1 MRATTLTGRAP
12 APLSLFACT
21 VLYSCAGDE
30 PVVPPDPEPDVPTA
44 LVVLAG
50 DAQVATTGTAVPD
63 PIQVRVTGRTGATL
77 AGVSVTF
84 AVTAGGGSIERA
96 SATSDANGIASPGRW
111 TLGPP
116 GPQQMRGDVLGV
128 APVVIS
134 ATATGAPAEIAAVA
148 GADQEVAVGSAV
160 PVRPEVLVTDAD
172 GEPLQGVRV
181 TFVTERDAAVTGG
194 EAITAASGRAAV
206 GGWTLGTTTGGYWL
220 EAWLD
225 GTGIK
230 GNPVRFEARAL
241 PGPAAELV
249 AIEGDGQESE
259 TKLPVP
265 VQPRVRVLD
274 AHGNA
279 VPGAP
284 VGFSAD
290 RGSVAI
296 PPRRDTD
303 EDGFVAVD
311 KWVLGDAAGV
321 TYRLVVTVL
330 DATVPPLTFTAT
342 ATEAVYEIVIVHA
355 SPDALSQSQR
365 TAFERAEAF
374 WERAITGNL
383 FWSTLRQHSLELCL
397 ARNGFDLDV
406 PGDRVV
412 DDLLIYADIREID
425 GRGGTIAGAG
435 PCQIRADSGLPVV
448 GTMYFDLADLEGLE
462 EKGHLDGT
470 ILHEMA
476 HVIGFGAM
484 WEYLGLLK
492 EPAGSTSGAD
502 PHFVGPEALKAF
514 DQIGG
519 ASYTASKP
527 VPVEAVG
534 GPGVWNG
541 HWREFVFRTELMTSF
556 IDSGLN
562 PLSIVTLASMT
573 DMGYT
578 GVDISLADEF
588 VLPAATAA
596 DAAHPAGRIDLGDD
610 LIRGPVAVVEQDG
623 TVVGYVTLTGSGHPP
638 GHQHPDQDQP

>member
-1 MRATTLTGRAP
+1 MHATTSTARAP
-12 APLSLFACT
+12 APLALLACA
-21 VLYSCAGDE
+21 VLHSCGGDE
-30 PVVPPDPEPDVPTA
+30 SVGPPDPEPDVPTA
-44 LVVLAG
+44 LVVHAG
-50 DAQVATTGTAVPD
+50 DAQAATTGTAVPD
-63 PIQVRVTGRTGATL
+63 PVQVRVTGRTGAAL

-96 SATSDANGIASPGRW
+96 NATSDANGIASPGRW

-148 GADQEVAVGSAV
+148 GADQAVAVGSAV
-160 PVRPEVLVTDAD
+160 PVRPEVLVTDAG

-181 TFVTERDAAVTGG
+181 TFVTERDAAVTGA
-194 EAITAASGRAAV
+194 EVITAASGRAAV
-206 GGWTLGTTTGGYWL
+206 GGWTLGTSAGSYWL
-220 EAWLD
+220 EARLD
-225 GTGIK
+225 GPGIK

-249 AIEGDGQESE
+249 AIEGDGQQTE

-284 VGFSAD
+284 VGFGAD

-321 TYRLVVTVL
+321 SYRLVVTVL
-330 DATVPPLTFTAT
+330 DASVPPVTFTAT
-342 ATEAVYEIVIVHA
+342 ATEAVYDIVIVHA
-355 SPDALSQSQR
+355 SPDLLSEGQR

-374 WERAITGNL
+374 WEKAITGNL
-383 FWSTLRQHSLELCL
+383 FWSTLRQHSLQSCL
-397 ARNGFDLDV
+397 ARNGFDLAV
-406 PGDRVV
+406 RGDRVV

-425 GRGGTIAGAG
+425 GRGGVFGGAG

-448 GTMYFDLADLEGLE
+448 GTMYFDRVDMEGLE
-462 EKGHLDGT
+462 EKGQLDGT

-484 WEYLGLLK
+484 WEHLGLLK
-492 EPAGSTSGAD
+492 EPAGTPGAD

-514 DQIGG
+514 KEIGG
-519 ASYTASKP
+519 ASYTLSKP
-527 VPVEAVG
+527 VPVESVG

-578 GVDISLADEF
+578 GIDMSLADEF
-588 VLPAATAA
+588 MLPAATAA
-596 DAAHPAGRIDLGDD
+596 DAMQPGSRIDLGDD
-610 LIRGPVAVVEQDG
+610 IIRGPVGVVEQDG
-623 TVVGYVTLTGSGHPP
+623 TVVGYVTLKGHSHHSRPER
-638 GHQHPDQDQP
+638 

>member
-1 MRATTLTGRAP
+1 MRATTSTGRAP
-12 APLSLFACT
+12 ALALLACA
-21 VLYSCAGDE
+21 VLHSCGGDE
-30 PVVPPDPEPDVPTA
+30 PVVPPDPEPDVPTD
-44 LVVLAG
+44 LVVHAG

-63 PIQVRVTGRTGATL
+63 PVQVRVTGRTGAAL
-77 AGVSVTF
+77 AGVLVTF

-96 SATSDANGIASPGRW
+96 DATTDANGIASPGRW

-116 GPQQMRGDVLGV
+116 GPQQMRSDVLGV

-134 ATATGAPAEIAAVA
+134 ATATGAPAGITAVA

-172 GEPLQGVRV
+172 GEPLPGVGV
-181 TFVTERDAAVTGG
+181 TFVTERDAAVAGA
-194 EAITAASGRAAV
+194 EVITAASGRAAV
-206 GGWTLGTTTGGYWL
+206 GGWTLGTTAGPYWL
-220 EAWLD
+220 EARLD
-225 GTGIK
+225 GTGIE
-230 GNPVRFEARAL
+230 GNPVRFEAQAL

-265 VQPRVRVLD
+265 IQPRVQVLD
-274 AHGNA
+274 AYGNA

-296 PPRRDTD
+296 PPRRDTN
-303 EDGFVAVD
+303 ENGFVAVD

-321 TYRLVVTVL
+321 SYRLIVTVL
-330 DATVPPLTFTAT
+330 DSSAPPVTFTAM
-342 ATEAVYEIVIVHA
+342 ATEAVYDIVIVHA
-355 SPDALSQSQR
+355 SPELLSESQR

-374 WERAITGNL
+374 WEKAITGNL
-383 FWSTLRQHSLELCL
+383 FWSTLRQHSLESCL
-397 ARNGFDLDV
+397 ARNGFDLAV

-425 GRGGTIAGAG
+425 GRGGVFGGAG

-448 GTMYFDLADLEGLE
+448 GTMYFDLGDMEGLE

-484 WEYLGLLK
+484 WEHLDLLK
-492 EPAGSTSGAD
+492 EPAGSPGAD

-514 DQIGG
+514 NQIGG
-519 ASYTASKP
+519 ANYTASKP
-527 VPVEAVG
+527 VPVESVG
-534 GPGVWNG
+534 GSGVWNG

-556 IDSGLN
+556 IDSGHN

-578 GVDISLADEF
+578 GVDMSLADDF
-588 VLPAATAA
+588 TLPAATAA
-596 DAAHPAGRIDLGDD
+596 DAAQPGSRIDLGDD
-610 LIRGPVAVVEQDG
+610 LIRGPVEVVEQDG
-623 TVVGYVTLTGSGHPP
+623 TVVGYVTLTGSGHPESP
-638 GHQHPDQDQP
+638 RRRDRQQP

>member
-1 MRATTLTGRAP
+1 M
-12 APLSLFACT
+12 
-21 VLYSCAGDE
+21 VH
-30 PVVPPDPEPDVPTA
+30 
-44 LVVLAG
+44 AG
-50 DAQVATTGTAVPD
+50 DAQAATTGTAVPD
-63 PIQVRVTGRTGATL
+63 PVQVRVTGRTGAAL

-96 SATSDANGIASPGRW
+96 NATTDANGIASPGRW

-148 GADQEVAVGSAV
+148 GADQAVAAGSAV
-160 PVRPEVLVTDAD
+160 PVRPEVLVTDAG

-181 TFVTERDAAVTGG
+181 TFVTERDAAVTGA
-194 EAITAASGRAAV
+194 EVITAASGQARGRRLDPRNLRRLLLA
-206 GGWTLGTTTGGYWL
+206 GG
-220 EAWLD
+220 EA
-225 GTGIK
+225 G
-230 GNPVRFEARAL
+230 RSRHQ
-241 PGPAAELV
+241 
-249 AIEGDGQESE
+249 GQTRSASR
-259 TKLPVP
+259 
-265 VQPRVRVLD
+265 RVRCRVRRPNWSPSR
-274 AHGNA
+274 ATA
-279 VPGAP
+279 SRPRRSCRSPFRPGCGCWTRMAMRCP
-284 VGFSAD
+284 ARRWALARTG
-290 RGSVAI
+290 GSVAI

-321 TYRLVVTVL
+321 SYRLVVTVL
-330 DATVPPLTFTAT
+330 DASVPPVTFTAT
-342 ATEAVYEIVIVHA
+342 ATEAVYDIVIVHA
-355 SPDALSQSQR
+355 SPDLLSEGQR
-365 TAFERAEAF
+365 TAFEKAEAF

-383 FWSTLRQHSLELCL
+383 FWSTLRQHSLQSCL
-397 ARNGFDLDV
+397 ARNGFDLAV
-406 PGDRVV
+406 SGDRVV

-425 GRGGTIAGAG
+425 GRGGVFGGAG

-448 GTMYFDLADLEGLE
+448 GTMYFDLVDMEGLE
-462 EKGHLDGT
+462 EKGQLDGT

-484 WEYLGLLK
+484 WEHLGLLK
-492 EPAGSTSGAD
+492 EPAGTPGAD

-514 DQIGG
+514 REIGG
-519 ASYTASKP
+519 ANYTLSKP
-527 VPVEAVG
+527 VPVESVG

-578 GVDISLADEF
+578 GVDMSLADEF
-588 VLPAATAA
+588 MLPAATAA
-596 DAAHPAGRIDLGDD
+596 DAMQPGSRVDLGDD
-610 LIRGPVAVVEQDG
+610 IIRGPVAVVEQDG
-623 TVVGYVTLTGSGHPP
+623 TVVGYVTLKGHS
-638 GHQHPDQDQP
+638 HQPRPER

>member
-1 MRATTLTGRAP
+1 MRVTTSTDRAP
-12 APLSLFACT
+12 PLLALLACAIFH
-21 VLYSCAGDE
+21 SCGGDE
-30 PVVPPDPEPDVPTA
+30 PVVPPEPEPDVPTD
-44 LVVLAG
+44 LVVHAG

-63 PIQVRVTGRTGATL
+63 PVQVRVTGRTGAAL
-77 AGVSVTF
+77 AGVSVAF

-96 SATSDANGIASPGRW
+96 NATTDASGIASPGRW

-134 ATATGAPAEIAAVA
+134 ATATGAPAAIAAVA
-148 GADQEVAVGSAV
+148 GADQEAAVGSAV
-160 PVRPEVLVTDAD
+160 PERPEVLVTDAD
-172 GEPLQGVRV
+172 GEPLPGVRV
-181 TFVTERDAAVTGG
+181 TFVTERDAAVAGA
-194 EAITAASGRAAV
+194 EAITATSGRAAV
-206 GGWTLGTTTGGYWL
+206 GGWTLGTTAGPYWL
-220 EAWLD
+220 EARLD

-265 VQPRVRVLD
+265 IQPRIQVLD

-303 EDGFVAVD
+303 DNGFAAVD

-321 TYRLVVTVL
+321 SYRLVVTVL
-330 DATVPPLTFTAT
+330 DSSAPPVTFTAT
-342 ATEAVYEIVIVHA
+342 ATEAVYDIVIVHA
-355 SPDALSQSQR
+355 SPDLLSASQR

-374 WERAITGNL
+374 WEKAITGNL
-383 FWSTLRQHSLELCL
+383 FWSTLRQHSLESCL
-397 ARNGFDLDV
+397 ARNGFDLAV

-425 GRGGTIAGAG
+425 GRGGVFGGAG

-448 GTMYFDLADLEGLE
+448 GTMYFDLGDMEGLE

-484 WEYLGLLK
+484 WEHLDLLK
-492 EPAGSTSGAD
+492 EPAGSPGAD

-514 DQIGG
+514 NRIGG
-519 ASYTASKP
+519 AHYTASKP
-527 VPVEAVG
+527 VPVESVG
-534 GPGVWNG
+534 GAGVWNG

-556 IDSGLN
+556 IDSGHN

-578 GVDISLADEF
+578 GVDMSLADNYT
-588 VLPAATAA
+588 LPVATAA
-596 DAAHPAGRIDLGDD
+596 DAAQPGSRIDLGDD

-623 TVVGYVTLTGSGHPP
+623 TVVGYVTLAGTGHPRTPRRPDP
-638 GHQHPDQDQP
+638 GQP